1 MKTFDIIYLK
11 RLVAELPESEH
22 DKFRK
27 LLESKLDNK
36 TLSRVMAEASAEL
49 KVKVELNNISKE
61 LKA

>member
-11 RLVAELPESEH
+11 RLIAELPESEH

-36 TLSRVMAEASAEL
+36 TLSRVMAESSAEL

>member
-11 RLVAELPESEH
+11 RLIAELPESEH

-36 TLSRVMAEASAEL
+36 TLSRVMAESSAEL
-49 KVKVELNNISKE
+49 KAKVEINKQKND
-61 LKA
+61 LKV

>member
-11 RLVAELPESEH
+11 RLIAELPESEH

-36 TLSRVMAEASAEL
+36 TLSRVMAESSAEL
-49 KVKVELNNISKE
+49 KAQVELNNISKE
-61 LKA
+61 LKT